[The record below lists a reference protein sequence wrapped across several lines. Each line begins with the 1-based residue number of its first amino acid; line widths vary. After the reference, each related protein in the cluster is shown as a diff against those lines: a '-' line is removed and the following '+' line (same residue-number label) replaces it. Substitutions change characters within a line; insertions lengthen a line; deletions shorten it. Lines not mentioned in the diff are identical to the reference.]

1 MINEPTY
8 SNRELLLERD
18 ELVSKLA
25 AERKRN
31 SDLWLIVG
39 VVAAMMDIDLVT
51 YQDYERTA
59 FQAEVNETIKKIK
72 LAQEAKD

>member
-25 AERKRN
+25 AERQRN
-31 SDLWLIVG
+31 SDLQRHCNNLEG
-39 VVAAMMDIDLVT
+39 AAMEHAARGDVEFARWIYLHG
-51 YQDYERTA
+51 
-59 FQAEVNETIKKIK
+59 
-72 LAQEAKD
+72 